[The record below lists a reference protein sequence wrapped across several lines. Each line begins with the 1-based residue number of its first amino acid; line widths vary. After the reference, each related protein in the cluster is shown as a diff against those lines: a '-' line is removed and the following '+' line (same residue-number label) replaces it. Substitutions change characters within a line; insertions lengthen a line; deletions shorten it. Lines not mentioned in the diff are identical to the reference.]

1 METRNKQLKQEKSKK
16 SIQNIQKKKP
26 KTEVAF
32 RFIDLIDKRLFPYK
46 IMCKVFRFYKFN

>member
-16 SIQNIQKKKP
+16 TIQNIQKKKL

-32 RFIDLIDKRLFPYK
+32 RFIDLIEKRLFPYK
-46 IMCKVFRFYKFN
+46 IMCKVFRSYKFN